1 MSMPTYASARIN
13 YLLRRYHSIPSIL
26 YFSSRREGARPLHK
40 DTLEAANLMNEV
52 RDINRTYLSKPKS
65 KPEGIS
71 KPLHNRQ
78 KEAIK
83 RALKQELE
91 GRIK

>member
-1 MSMPTYASARIN
+1 MY
-13 YLLRRYHSIPSIL
+13 
-26 YFSSRREGARPLHK
+26 K
-40 DTLEAANLMNEV
+40 DTPEAANLMNEV
-52 RDINRTYLSKPKS
+52 RDINRAYLSKSKS

-83 RALKQELE
+83 RALKQEME
-91 GRIK
+91 GRI